1 MTTIALLGLDL
12 ILGLIAVALWAYAA
26 VRAQTFG
33 LRWAMAGLLVV
44 LVRLVTVLILAD
56 RGWELAAERVTVGV
70 PLALLAG
77 TAALG
82 LLIHARRRSRTGSTA
97 ARTALWCAAGASAV
111 SLVLTGV
118 VGYPGWP
125 GAAGHNHSHS
135 GGVAVTDLRT
145 PPIGAAR
152 KVELVAQT
160 QAVTLPSGRVVD
172 AWTFG
177 SLPGPTLTARLGET
191 LEVTLRNRD
200 ITGGVT
206 LHWHGLSVPNGEDG
220 VAGVTQ
226 NAVFPGDSFVYR
238 FRAEQPGTFWYH
250 THQHGREGIARGL
263 YGALVVQPASGST
276 AGVDLVLPFHTIGKT
291 AILGGSDQVQRK
303 VVAAGTP
310 VRLRLVNTEQQPRLF
325 ALTGAAFRVVA
336 LDGVDLNGPTEVSNQ
351 ALRVPAGGRYDIA
364 FPMPASPVRLS
375 VEGARQ
381 AGLVLAA
388 STDAPEPE
396 ASQPTTTFDPTT
408 YGTPKPVP
416 EMTGEFDG
424 VDHDRAGSA
433 TAHPERPACSGP
445 DGQRRRLPRR
455 PASSGDRRRPAPD
468 AGGEPQLRDPP
479 DAPAR
484 APRPGA
490 ERQRTGPNRRPA
502 LAGHLRRATRRSL
515 GGRPTRRQP
524 RHLDGP
530 LPQPRARG
538 RGHDVPPRVR
548 RGQHAL
554 HPRPR
559 QPQHHRVANAPG
571 LSSNQ
576 GRVISGA
583 FGWSGGGGSRC
594 SPGRA

>member
-77 TAALG
+77 MAALG

-291 AILGGSDQVQRK
+291 AILGGSDQVQRE
-303 VVAAGTP
+303 VVPGGTP
-310 VRLRLVNTEQQPRLF
+310 VRLRLVNTDQQPRLF

-424 VDHDRAGSA
+424 STTIVLD
-433 TAHPERPACSGP
+433 
-445 DGQRRRLPRR
+445 RLPRILN
-455 PASSGDRRRPAPD
+455 G
-468 AGGEPQLRDPP
+468 
-479 DAPAR
+479 
-484 APRPGA
+484 
-490 ERQRTGPNRRPA
+490 RPA
-502 LAGHLRRATRRSL
+502 LAQTVN
-515 GGRPTRRQP
+515 GGVFP
-524 RHLDGP
+524 
-530 LPQPRARG
+530 
-538 RGHDVPPRVR
+538 DVPPVLVTEGDLLRMRVVNR
-548 RGQHAL
+548 SFET
-554 HPRPR
+554 HPMHPHG
-559 QPQHHRVANAPG
+559 HHVLV
-571 LSSNQ
+571 LSVN
-576 GRVISGA
+576 
-583 FGWSGGGGSRC
+583 
-594 SPGRA
+594 GRAPTGSPLWLDTFDVQPGEVWEVALRADNPGIWMDHCHNLEHAAAGMMFHLAYAGVNTPFTHGPGSLNTTE

>member
-1 MTTIALLGLDL
+1 
-12 ILGLIAVALWAYAA
+12 
-26 VRAQTFG
+26 
-33 LRWAMAGLLVV
+33 
-44 LVRLVTVLILAD
+44 
-56 RGWELAAERVTVGV
+56 
-70 PLALLAG
+70 
-77 TAALG
+77 
-82 LLIHARRRSRTGSTA
+82 
-97 ARTALWCAAGASAV
+97 
-111 SLVLTGV
+111 
-118 VGYPGWP
+118 
-125 GAAGHNHSHS
+125 
-135 GGVAVTDLRT
+135 VTDLRT

-291 AILGGSDQVQRK
+291 AILGGSDQVQRE

-424 VDHDRAGSA
+424 STTIVLD
-433 TAHPERPACSGP
+433 
-445 DGQRRRLPRR
+445 RLPRILN
-455 PASSGDRRRPAPD
+455 G
-468 AGGEPQLRDPP
+468 
-479 DAPAR
+479 
-484 APRPGA
+484 
-490 ERQRTGPNRRPA
+490 RPA
-502 LAGHLRRATRRSL
+502 LAQTVN
-515 GGRPTRRQP
+515 GGVFP
-524 RHLDGP
+524 
-530 LPQPRARG
+530 
-538 RGHDVPPRVR
+538 DVPPVLVTEGDLLRMRVVNR
-548 RGQHAL
+548 SFET
-554 HPRPR
+554 HPMHPHG
-559 QPQHHRVANAPG
+559 HHVLV
-571 LSSNQ
+571 LSVN
-576 GRVISGA
+576 
-583 FGWSGGGGSRC
+583 
-594 SPGRA
+594 GRAPTGSPLWLDTFDVQPGEVWEVALRADNPGIWMDHCHNLEHAAAGMMFHLAYAGVNTPFTHGPGSLNTTE